1 MGQFEIN
8 LPETLRV
15 HLEIIAQKEKMP
27 LNQYIVYALT
37 RQAMMA
43 SMFHT
48 LSKEERAH
56 QREDFEE
63 RLQRL
68 GEVSSAELELILRE
82 REPVEP
88 DPDLDPEVISRLQY
102 RIAEAKLLHEQGMRD
117 LYDNSR
123 P

>member
-1 MGQFEIN
+1 MGQVEIN
-8 LPETLRV
+8 LPETLRY

-37 RQAMMA
+37 RQAMLG
-43 SMFHT
+43 SMFHS
-48 LSKEERAH
+48 LSEEDRAR
-56 QREDFEE
+56 QRQDFEE

-68 GEVSSAELELILRE
+68 GEVSSEDLEMVLKE

-88 DPDLDPEVISRLQY
+88 DPDLDPEVISRLQN
-102 RIAEAKLLHEQGMRD
+102 RIAEARMA
-117 LYDNSR
+117 

>member
-1 MGQFEIN
+1 MGQVEIS
-8 LPETLRV
+8 LPETLRY
-15 HLEIIAQKEKMP
+15 HLEIIAKKEKMP

-37 RQAMMA
+37 RQAMLA

-48 LSKEERAH
+48 LSKEERVRQH
-56 QREDFEE
+56 EDFEE

-68 GEVSSAELELILRE
+68 GEASFEDLERILQE

-88 DPDLDPEVISRLQY
+88 DPDLAPEVISRLQN
-102 RIAEAKLLHEQGMRD
+102 RIAEARFT
-117 LYDNSR
+117 